1 MSPSKQRPVQVA
13 IACNCK
19 DMRLQIRHIL
29 EQHGLSV
36 VADGPP
42 DIQFLTVAE
51 SRYAN
56 VLFIGLD
63 KAYEKQAQAFE
74 KLLEQTSLPMLFN
87 EGTPQTS
94 KKTTEFAQW
103 GKRIS
108 NKLAKLAN
116 LAPTTR
122 ILGKETPRQL
132 NPQGFSAKEK
142 TEQRVW
148 VLGASTGGPQ
158 ALQRFL
164 SAIPETLPTT
174 FIVAQH
180 IGANFLELLTK
191 QLAQYTC
198 FSVEVP
204 KPGHRLQ
211 NQQVLITP
219 EKYDLS
225 FDDNRCLTLLPA
237 IHNYRYNPS
246 IDSIMHTVSKHFGAM
261 AGAII
266 FSGMGEDGAQG
277 CHHVLANGGTVWA
290 QDAASC
296 EISSMPDYARATG
309 AVSFSAPPEG
319 LAKSLVKLLE
329 DTHVKDRISRK
340 EAIS

>member
-1 MSPSKQRPVQVA
+1 MLPSKPRLARVA
-13 IACNCK
+13 IACNCE
-19 DMRLQIRHIL
+19 DTRLQIRHIL

-42 DIQFLTVAE
+42 DMQLLTIAE
-51 SRYAN
+51 SRHAN
-56 VLFIGLD
+56 VLFIGLN

-74 KLLEQTSLPMLFN
+74 KFLEQTSLPMLFN
-87 EGTPQTS
+87 ENIS
-94 KKTTEFAQW
+94 HAQW
-103 GKRIS
+103 GQRAS
-108 NKLAKLAN
+108 EKLAKLAN
-116 LAPTTR
+116 SAPAAR
-122 ILGKETPRQL
+122 IREGKTPRCL
-132 NPQGFSAKEK
+132 NPHGFSAERK

-158 ALQRFL
+158 ALQSFL
-164 SAIPETLPTT
+164 SAIPETLPIT

-180 IGANFLELLTK
+180 IGANFLGLFTK

-198 FSVEVP
+198 FSVEIP
-204 KPGHRLQ
+204 KPGHQLQ

-225 FDDNRCLTLLPA
+225 FDDNCCLTLLPA

-246 IDSIMHTVSKHFGAM
+246 IDSIMHAVSKHFGAM

-277 CHHVLANGGTVWA
+277 CHHFLTNGGTVWA
-290 QDAASC
+290 QDTASC

-309 AVSFSAPPEG
+309 AVSFSAPPEE
-319 LAKSLVKLLE
+319 LARSLVNLLE
-329 DTHVKDRISRK
+329 NTHVKNRISRK